1 MPEQGLSRLSEHRH
15 FNDFVRVTFVSS
27 ISVRT
32 FCTDFDN
39 RSDTLGFPEGDAP
52 LSHGTHG
59 HVILD
64 FFSNPLPGGIII
76 RSTFSFYAAFAARA

>member
-1 MPEQGLSRLSEHRH
+1 MPEQGLSRRSDYRH

-32 FCTDFDN
+32 FCTDFDH
-39 RSDTLGFPEGDAP
+39 RSDTLGFPKGDDP

-64 FFSNPLPGGIII
+64 LFADPLPGGIII
-76 RSTFSFYAAFAARA
+76 